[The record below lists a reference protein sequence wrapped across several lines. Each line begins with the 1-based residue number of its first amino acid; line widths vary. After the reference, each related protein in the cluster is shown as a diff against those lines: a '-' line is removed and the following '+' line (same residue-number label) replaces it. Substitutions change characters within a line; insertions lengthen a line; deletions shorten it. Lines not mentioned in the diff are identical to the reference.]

1 MQGGD
6 FTELKLERAELRA
19 AVQPAE
25 AAAED
30 TGSTV
35 ATEKFMDLLSVLN
48 GMDGI
53 SKNTALNIPAVAGGI
68 EFITAQAAAVP
79 FRLYRRTDKG
89 LEEVEKDARAGVLNY
104 DTGDLLSNTEML
116 QSLYRDYLLDGN
128 GYLYINRQGNQ
139 LKSLH
144 YVDCSK
150 VAVTVDPDPIFKT
163 GHVYVCGMA
172 YRPWEFIR
180 LCRHSVDGMS
190 GKGILKENSKML
202 ALAWA
207 TLVLQ
212 NSIMKGGGNARGFLT
227 ADRNLTDP
235 QMAALKKG
243 FGELYRAEGNGVVIL
258 QRGLEFKQASSTAV
272 EMQLQEIVQQNRQEI
287 MLMLGVPY
295 EVINGKGTEDQFN
308 AAIQR
313 AVVPVITAMETALN
327 RDLLLEREKGSLVW
341 RADTTE
347 LTKGAIK
354 QRYEAYKVATEG
366 GWIGKNEIRQREGLP
381 VVEGLDIIGM
391 NLADVLFDMKSGS
404 FYTPNTG
411 SVTDGKAPVPGA
423 AILAPAGT
431 KKEALP
437 DDDDDA
443 ILEARG
449 RDYKR
454 DDKGR
459 FAYSGGRKKHAKTKY
474 APSRRKNASKVNL
487 KPDKYAQL
495 AGAFKTLYPQAK
507 PADGILTVSDGKY
520 LYFATAAENGGIHV
534 NGRQKIK

>member
-1 MQGGD
+1 MQLD
-6 FTELKLERAELRA
+6 RAELRA
-19 AVQPAE
+19 AVQPTE

-30 TGSTV
+30 TGGAV
-35 ATEKFMDLLSVLN
+35 VTEKFMDLLSVLN

-53 SKNTALNIPAVAGGI
+53 SKNTAMNIPAVAGGV

-79 FRLYRRTDKG
+79 FRLYRRTAKG
-89 LEEVEKDARAGVLNY
+89 LEEVKKDSRAGVLNY

-128 GYLYINRQGNQ
+128 GYLYINRRGNH

-163 GHVYVCGMA
+163 GHVYVCGAA

-180 LCRHSVDGMS
+180 LCRHSVDGLS

-227 ADRNLTDP
+227 SDRNLTDP
-235 QMAALKKG
+235 QMTALKKG
-243 FGELYRAEGNGVVIL
+243 FAELYRADGNGIVIL
-258 QRGLEFKQASSTAV
+258 NKGMDFKQASNTAV

-295 EVINGKGTEDQFN
+295 EVITGKGTEDQFN

-327 RDLLLEREKGSLVW
+327 RDLLLEREKGTLVW

-381 VVEGLDIIGM
+381 VVDGLDIIGM
-391 NLADVLFDMKSGS
+391 NLADVLFDMKTGQ

-411 SVTDGKAPVPGA
+411 SVMGGKEPAPGEASP
-423 AILAPAGT
+423 APADPPPGN
-431 KKEALP
+431 EPLP
-437 DDDDDA
+437 DGGGDG
-443 ILEARG
+443 ILEARS

-459 FAYSGGRKKHAKTKY
+459 FAYSGGRAKRGAKKAVRLKKAEYAKVTHEISTNYHAKYAGKRTGFLLLATDAGYFKY
-474 APSRRKNASKVNL
+474 DFTIHGYDDYTITRRRR
-487 KPDKYAQL
+487 
-495 AGAFKTLYPQAK
+495 
-507 PADGILTVSDGKY
+507 I
-520 LYFATAAENGGIHV
+520 
-534 NGRQKIK
+534 

>member
-1 MQGGD
+1 M
-6 FTELKLERAELRA
+6 
-19 AVQPAE
+19 QPAE
-25 AAAED
+25 TTAED

-53 SKNTALNIPAVAGGI
+53 GKNTALNIPAVAGGI

-79 FRLYRRTDKG
+79 FRLYRRTAKG
-89 LEEVEKDARAGVLNY
+89 LEEVKKDDRTGVLNY
-104 DTGDLLSNTEML
+104 DTGDLLSSTEML

-128 GYLYINRQGNQ
+128 GYLYINRQGNHP
-139 LKSLH
+139 KSLH

-150 VAVTVDPDPIFKT
+150 VSVTVDPDPIFKT

-180 LCRHSVDGMS
+180 LCRHSVDGLQ
-190 GKGILKENSKML
+190 GKGILQENSKML

-227 ADRNLTDP
+227 TERPLTDP
-235 QMAALKKG
+235 QMNALKKG
-243 FGELYRAEGNGVVIL
+243 FAELYRADGNGVVVL
-258 QRGLEFKQASSTAV
+258 QRGLDFKQASNTAV

-295 EVINGKGTEDQFN
+295 EVITGNGTEDQFN

-347 LTKGAIK
+347 LTKGAI
-354 QRYEAYKVATEG
+354 
-366 GWIGKNEIRQREGLP
+366 
-381 VVEGLDIIGM
+381 
-391 NLADVLFDMKSGS
+391 
-404 FYTPNTG
+404 
-411 SVTDGKAPVPGA
+411 
-423 AILAPAGT
+423 
-431 KKEALP
+431 
-437 DDDDDA
+437 
-443 ILEARG
+443 
-449 RDYKR
+449 
-454 DDKGR
+454 
-459 FAYSGGRKKHAKTKY
+459 
-474 APSRRKNASKVNL
+474 
-487 KPDKYAQL
+487 
-495 AGAFKTLYPQAK
+495 
-507 PADGILTVSDGKY
+507 
-520 LYFATAAENGGIHV
+520 
-534 NGRQKIK
+534 

>member
-1 MQGGD
+1 M
-6 FTELKLERAELRA
+6 
-19 AVQPAE
+19 QPAE
-25 AAAED
+25 MTAED

-53 SKNTALNIPAVAGGI
+53 GKNTALNIPAVAGGI

-79 FRLYRRTDKG
+79 FRLYRRTAKG
-89 LEEVEKDARAGVLNY
+89 LEEVKKDDRTGVLNY
-104 DTGDLLSNTEML
+104 DTGDLLSSTEML

-128 GYLYINRQGNQ
+128 GYLYINRQGNHP
-139 LKSLH
+139 KSLH

-150 VAVTVDPDPIFKT
+150 VSVTVDPDPIFKT

-180 LCRHSVDGMS
+180 LCRHSVDGLQ
-190 GKGILKENSKML
+190 GKGILQENSKML

-227 ADRNLTDP
+227 TERPLTDP
-235 QMAALKKG
+235 QMNALKKG
-243 FGELYRAEGNGVVIL
+243 FAELYRADGNGVVVL
-258 QRGLEFKQASSTAV
+258 QRGLDFKQASNTAV

-295 EVINGKGTEDQFN
+295 EVITGNGTEDQFN

-381 VVEGLDIIGM
+381 VVDGLDIIGM
-391 NLADVLFDMKSGS
+391 NLADVLFDMKTGK

-411 SVTDGKAPVPGA
+411 SVVDGKEPVPGEA
-423 AILAPAGT
+423 TPAPADPPPG
-431 KKEALP
+431 KEPLP
-437 DDDDDA
+437 DDGSNA
-443 ILEARG
+443 ILEARN

-459 FAYSGGRKKHAKTKY
+459 FAYSGGRKKHTKTKY

-487 KPDKYAQL
+487 KPEKYAQL
-495 AGAFKTLYPQAK
+495 SGAFKTKHPQAK

-520 LYFATAAENGGIHV
+520 LYYATAAENGGIHV
-534 NGRQKIK
+534 KGRQKIK